1 MVSIFLVSIRKSECG
16 TVQPTKS
23 CLPPKVF
30 FHRRLSSTEGRLP
43 PKIAFHQ
50 RSSFTKGC
58 LSLKDVFHRRSSS
71 NKGRLPPKVIFHQIS
86 SSIEGHFPLKGVFH
100 RRLSSPEGCV
110 CMKQTYIR
118 TKPDIEAACCL
129 KIRGSLQNR
138 CSPLFKDNNCS
149 AWILAL
155 ADLELNQLLYDC
167 FNNTSRSLQRE
178 VDFKPT
184 NIIRIPA

>member
-1 MVSIFLVSIRKSECG
+1 MCASTIPQKFFYDGKFYFRLRQLIAI
-16 TVQPTKS
+16 TVRAQLCCDYHGEES
-23 CLPPKVF
+23 PPKV
-30 FHRRLSSTEGRLP
+30 
-43 PKIAFHQ
+43 I
-50 RSSFTKGC
+50 
-58 LSLKDVFHRRSSS
+58 FHRRSSS

-178 VDFKPT
+178 VNFKPT